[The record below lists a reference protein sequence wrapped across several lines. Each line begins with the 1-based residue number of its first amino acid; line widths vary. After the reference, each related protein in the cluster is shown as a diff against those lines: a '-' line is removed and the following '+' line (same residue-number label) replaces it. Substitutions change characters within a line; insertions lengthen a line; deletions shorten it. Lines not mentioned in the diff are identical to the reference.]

1 MQNRSNVKVK
11 KQFKS
16 NNLALILKKL
26 YTTPH
31 FYTPKQSNKNGG
43 FTLIELL
50 VVVVII
56 GILSAIVAPSWLGFL
71 ERQRVN
77 KASDA
82 LFAALQEAQREA
94 KKSKVNYSVGFRN
107 KDNIPEFAVFQGTS
121 IPAGDPRWKK
131 LGENMQF
138 QAGQLLVYTNLDAS
152 NSNKKTASNIN
163 FSTPGGSI
171 ITFDYMGTVSKPDFG
186 TFGGSSDLL
195 GLKVAVA
202 VPQRGSNAAGYL
214 KRCVFI
220 DTLIGGMRTEKD
232 EECKE

>member
-1 MQNRSNVKVK
+1 MQNLSSVKITN
-11 KQFKS
+11 QFKS
-16 NNLALILKKL
+16 KSLALILKNL
-26 YTTPH
+26 YTTSH
-31 FYTPKQSNKNGG
+31 FYTPKWSNKDGG
-43 FTLIELL
+43 FTLIEVL

-56 GILSAIVAPSWLGFL
+56 SILSAIVGPSWLGFL

-94 KKSKVNYSVGFRN
+94 KKNKINYSVGFRN

-131 LGENMQF
+131 LGEDMGF
-138 QAGQLLVYTNLDAS
+138 RPGQLLVYTNLDAS
-152 NSNKKTASNIN
+152 TSNKKTASNIN
-163 FSTPGGSI
+163 FTTPGGSI
-171 ITFDYMGTVSKPDFG
+171 ITFDYMGTVSKPNFG
-186 TFGGSSDLL
+186 TFGGSSDIL

-202 VPQRGSNAAGYL
+202 VPQRGSNSAGYL

-232 EECKE
+232 EECKK